1 MVDYSLPVSKRTRLR
16 RAMAGMEDLEQ
27 RRKRRKKNRADSA
40 SDNVRGRAS
49 SGKRVNVFE
58 HSSVNRTMEVDPVR
72 FYDDSDG
79 DSLEEIDALTF
90 GREGGDSVTFVDS
103 ESSGGLKNVKE
114 RSKKGFLKGNIDI
127 IDLEDEVI
135 LSDDDDDEGF
145 GFDSVNSMCSI
156 SKSATAAA
164 PKDGGF
170 VCFDSDN
177 EENSSG
183 LLSSGKGKD
192 ALEISPDKSMGES
205 DCLNSNGCSYETEPT
220 CCSDDAVDESTEL
233 RASSSEEEFDDS
245 SDRNYELEESHQ
257 SSSESSSSEDGKSNR
272 NYCAEVGNRR
282 ERKERRK
289 RVNLIEGGLRRKA
302 YGLDIFVDF
311 KEDEHNKN
319 VKVGAKVSCIA
330 RRTRSCFGF
339 RARKINTDLGT
350 VSQPVCVDEEG
361 LDFQCDKKEIG
372 SSSRHDSGDSC
383 DSDSTTDDEVY
394 KPWAWSSSKKKTQ
407 FNNQSDDGFLSEKKD
422 DDTNKVESFRVGSR
436 LWNSKS
442 SPKTD
447 KHNRNE
453 DFQKV
458 HPKNG
463 HEFHDIIKT
472 KGRSVPKGIDVFN
485 ILVDSIIA
493 DKELP
498 SDELDLSTSQ
508 VSHMPLPLKFGLV
521 ESRLPEKS
529 EEEKELDKLW
539 AELDFAIR
547 SSEIGLVDSN
557 TVEHEDAFP
566 SKPEQVDLCLR
577 GDHQLILDE
586 QIGLRCRC
594 CSHVKLEI
602 RDIVP
607 SFDTNPHGKSQKR
620 ESGSF
625 ERVKYDNLQQDFD
638 CDPHDGSDSRS
649 HFGRTV
655 WDIIPGIRN
664 SMYPHQREG
673 FEFIWKNI
681 AGGIYLDELRE
692 KGSLNNGSGCIVSH
706 APGTGKTRLTINF
719 LQTYMELN
727 PTCRPMII
735 APSSMLLTWEE
746 EFLKWN
752 VGIPFHNLNKRDF
765 SFHENISA
773 LKFLMQASPS
783 GQDVETIR
791 LVKVFSW
798 KKEKSILGVSYR
810 LFERLAGVRNN
821 SKCAKVRNVLLELPD
836 LVVFDEGHIPR
847 NDDSL
852 IWMAL
857 SKIKTER
864 RIILSGTPFQ
874 NNFTEFYNTLR
885 LVRPKF
891 ADENNSGVDD
901 CMDKKRGRPKNIS
914 RGKWDLLIS
923 SIGRTSELESAELKE
938 IRALINPFVHVYR
951 GSILQEKLPGLRKS
965 TVILWPAELQKSFL
979 ERVQAR
985 KHSFEV
991 EYVESL
997 ISVHPSLILKC
1008 DKGDC
1013 EVDKDM
1019 LERSRLNPEL
1029 GVKLQF
1035 LLEIIRLSEA
1045 LNEKVLVFSQ
1055 YIEPLSFIEE
1065 HLKFHFKW
1073 TEGIELFHMDGKR
1086 EIKKRQALINTFND
1100 PTSEVRVLLASTKA
1114 CSEGINL
1121 VGASRVVLLD
1131 VVWNPSVERQAICR
1145 AYRLG
1150 QKKVVYVYHLIT
1162 SGTREEEKY
1171 SRQVEK
1177 DRLSQLVFSSEQNSN
1192 EVKVSSTDLDDRILE
1207 AVLQHEKFKKMFQK
1221 IVYQSKESCINENFG
1236 LADKE

>member
-16 RAMAGMEDLEQ
+16 RAMCGMEHLEQ
-27 RRKRRKKNRADSA
+27 RRKKRKKSRSDSG
-40 SDNVRGRAS
+40 SDNVRGKAL
-49 SGKRVNVFE
+49 SGKRVYDCE
-58 HSSVNRTMEVDPVR
+58 HSSVNRTLKKGC
-72 FYDDSDG
+72 DDSDG
-79 DSLEEIDALTF
+79 DSLEVIDALTF
-90 GREGGDSVTFVDS
+90 GKEGGDSVTFVGS
-103 ESSGGLKNVKE
+103 ESSGLKNVKE
-114 RSKKGFLKGNIDI
+114 FYSKGLKKRNADF
-127 IDLEDEVI
+127 IDLEDDVI
-135 LSDDDDDEGF
+135 LLDEEEGF
-145 GFDSVNSMCSI
+145 ESVNSMCSV
-156 SKSATAAA
+156 S
-164 PKDGGF
+164 
-170 VCFDSDN
+170 
-177 EENSSG
+177 
-183 LLSSGKGKD
+183 KGKEGV
-192 ALEISPDKSMGES
+192 EISPDKSVGGS
-205 DCLNSNGCSYETEPT
+205 DCLNSNGCESGGYSSQTEPT
-220 CCSDDAVDESTEL
+220 CCSDDAVDESTEF
-233 RASSSEEEFDDS
+233 ASSSEEEFDDS
-245 SDRNYELEESHQ
+245 SDRNYELGESDGLN
-257 SSSESSSSEDGKSNR
+257 SESSSSEDEKSHGS
-272 NYCAEVGNRR
+272 YYAGMGNTR

-289 RVNLIEGGLRRKA
+289 QANLLEGGLRRKA
-302 YGLDIFVDF
+302 FGLDIFVDF
-311 KEDEHNKN
+311 DEDGHKKN
-319 VKVGAKVSCIA
+319 DEVGEQVNCIA
-330 RRTRSCFGF
+330 RRTRSRFGF
-339 RARKINTDLGT
+339 RARKINTNLGT
-350 VSQPVCVDEEG
+350 VSQPFNVDEEES
-361 LDFQCDKKEIG
+361 DVQCDEKEVG
-372 SSSRHDSGDSC
+372 SSSMHDSGDSC
-383 DSDSTTDDEVY
+383 DSDSTTGDEIY
-394 KPWAWSSSKKKTQ
+394 KPWGWSSTKKKTQ
-407 FNNQSDDGFLSEKKD
+407 FNNQSNDDDFLSEQKDDSFLSEKND
-422 DDTNKVESFRVGSR
+422 DDTNKVECFHVGSKLR
-436 LWNSKS
+436 NSRS
-442 SPKTD
+442 SPETNR
-447 KHNRNE
+447 HNRSI

-458 HPKNG
+458 FPENG
-463 HEFHDIIKT
+463 HEFHDIVRT
-472 KGRSVPKGIDVFN
+472 KGRGRPRGIDVFN
-485 ILVDSIIA
+485 ILIDSIIA

-498 SDELDLSTSQ
+498 SVELDVPTSQ
-508 VSHMPLPLKFGLV
+508 SSQMPLPLKFGLM
-521 ESRLPEKS
+521 EPCLPEKS

-539 AELDFAIR
+539 AELDFALR
-547 SSEIGLVDSN
+547 SSEIGLVDCN

-566 SKPEQVDLCLR
+566 SKLEQVDLCLR

-586 QIGLRCRC
+586 QIGLKCRC
-594 CSHVKLEI
+594 CSYVKLEI
-602 RDIVP
+602 RNIAP
-607 SFDTNPHGKSQKR
+607 SFDTNPHGKSKKR
-620 ESGSF
+620 KSDSF
-625 ERVKYDNLQQDFD
+625 EHVKYDGLEQDAD
-638 CDPHDGSDSRS
+638 CDAHDGSDSRS
-649 HFGRTV
+649 HFGQTV

-692 KGSLNNGSGCIVSH
+692 SNGLNNGSGCIVSH

-719 LQTYMELN
+719 LQTYMKLN

-746 EFLKWN
+746 EFLKWD

-765 SFHENISA
+765 SFEENMSA

-783 GQDVETIR
+783 GQNVDNIR
-791 LVKVFSW
+791 LVKLFSW
-798 KKEKSILGVSYR
+798 KKEKSILGISYR
-810 LFERLAGVRNN
+810 LFERLAGVRND
-821 SKCAKVRNVLLELPD
+821 SKCDKVRNVLLELPD

-874 NNFTEFYNTLR
+874 NNFTEFSNTLR
-885 LVRPKF
+885 LVRPNF
-891 ADENNSGVDD
+891 AKESNTVGDG
-901 CMDKKRGRPKNIS
+901 CMDKRRGRPKNIT

-938 IRALINPFVHVYR
+938 IRALINPFVHVYK

-965 TVILWPAELQKSFL
+965 TVILWPAELQKNFL

-985 KHSFEV
+985 KNSFEV

-997 ISVHPSLILKC
+997 ISVHPSLILKS

-1013 EVDKDM
+1013 EFDKDM
-1019 LERSRLNPEL
+1019 LERCRLNPDL

-1086 EIKKRQALINTFND
+1086 EIKKRQSLINTFND

-1192 EVKVSSTDLDDRILE
+1192 DVKVSSRDLDDRILE
-1207 AVLQHEKFKKMFQK
+1207 AVLQHEKFKKIFQK
-1221 IVYQSKESCINENFG
+1221 IIYQSKESCMNENFG

>member
-1 MVDYSLPVSKRTRLR
+1 M
-16 RAMAGMEDLEQ
+16 
-27 RRKRRKKNRADSA
+27 
-40 SDNVRGRAS
+40 
-49 SGKRVNVFE
+49 
-58 HSSVNRTMEVDPVR
+58 
-72 FYDDSDG
+72 
-79 DSLEEIDALTF
+79 
-90 GREGGDSVTFVDS
+90 
-103 ESSGGLKNVKE
+103 
-114 RSKKGFLKGNIDI
+114 
-127 IDLEDEVI
+127 
-135 LSDDDDDEGF
+135 
-145 GFDSVNSMCSI
+145 
-156 SKSATAAA
+156 
-164 PKDGGF
+164 
-170 VCFDSDN
+170 
-177 EENSSG
+177 
-183 LLSSGKGKD
+183 
-192 ALEISPDKSMGES
+192 
-205 DCLNSNGCSYETEPT
+205 
-220 CCSDDAVDESTEL
+220 
-233 RASSSEEEFDDS
+233 
-245 SDRNYELEESHQ
+245 
-257 SSSESSSSEDGKSNR
+257 
-272 NYCAEVGNRR
+272 
-282 ERKERRK
+282 
-289 RVNLIEGGLRRKA
+289 
-302 YGLDIFVDF
+302 
-311 KEDEHNKN
+311 
-319 VKVGAKVSCIA
+319 
-330 RRTRSCFGF
+330 
-339 RARKINTDLGT
+339 
-350 VSQPVCVDEEG
+350 
-361 LDFQCDKKEIG
+361 
-372 SSSRHDSGDSC
+372 
-383 DSDSTTDDEVY
+383 
-394 KPWAWSSSKKKTQ
+394 
-407 FNNQSDDGFLSEKKD
+407 
-422 DDTNKVESFRVGSR
+422 
-436 LWNSKS
+436 
-442 SPKTD
+442 
-447 KHNRNE
+447 
-453 DFQKV
+453 
-458 HPKNG
+458 
-463 HEFHDIIKT
+463 
-472 KGRSVPKGIDVFN
+472 
-485 ILVDSIIA
+485 
-493 DKELP
+493 
-498 SDELDLSTSQ
+498 
-508 VSHMPLPLKFGLV
+508 
-521 ESRLPEKS
+521 
-529 EEEKELDKLW
+529 
-539 AELDFAIR
+539 
-547 SSEIGLVDSN
+547 
-557 TVEHEDAFP
+557 
-566 SKPEQVDLCLR
+566 
-577 GDHQLILDE
+577 
-586 QIGLRCRC
+586 
-594 CSHVKLEI
+594 
-602 RDIVP
+602 
-607 SFDTNPHGKSQKR
+607 
-620 ESGSF
+620 
-625 ERVKYDNLQQDFD
+625 
-638 CDPHDGSDSRS
+638 
-649 HFGRTV
+649 

-681 AGGIYLDELRE
+681 AGGIYLDELRD
-692 KGSLNNGSGCIVSH
+692 KNSLNNGSGCIVSH

-765 SFHENISA
+765 SFEENISA

-783 GQDVETIR
+783 GQNVDNIR
-791 LVKVFSW
+791 LVKLFSW

-810 LFERLAGVRNN
+810 LFERLAGVRKN
-821 SKCAKVRNVLLELPD
+821 SKCDKVRNVLLELPD

-885 LVRPKF
+885 LVRPNF
-891 ADENNSGVDD
+891 ADESNSGGDE

-979 ERVQAR
+979 ERIQAR

-1019 LERSRLNPEL
+1019 LERFRLNPEL

-1121 VGASRVVLLD
+1121 IGASRVVLLD

-1192 EVKVSSTDLDDRILE
+1192 EIKVSSTDLDDRILE
-1207 AVLQHEKFKKMFQK
+1207 AVLQHEKLKKIFLK
-1221 IVYQSKESCINENFG
+1221 IIYQSKESCMNENFG